1 MGFPEDILDSGERV
15 IHNLRPHW
23 RKVAFPVIL
32 VPIVVGLASYGYFK
46 VRHHTGGHI
55 LKYVILAAAVIIL
68 LLWSVRP
75 FLFWLTTRYV
85 VTDRRVLMR
94 NGVLS
99 RTGRD
104 VPMTRVNDVSFKRTI
119 IERMF
124 GSGTLVIES
133 AGERGQVTLN
143 DVPHVETVQRDI
155 YRLVEDENQRLRGGG
170 QTA

>member
-1 MGFPEDILDSGERV
+1 VGFPENILDDGEKV

-23 RKVAFPVIL
+23 RRVAIPVAL
-32 VPIVVGLASYGYFK
+32 VPITVGLASYGWFALPDDSARK
-46 VRHHTGGHI
+46 VLR
-55 LKYVILAAAVIIL
+55 YVILAAAVVIL
-68 LLWSVRP
+68 LWWSLRP

-104 VPMTRVNDVSFKRTI
+104 VPLTRVNDVSFSRTV
-119 IERMF
+119 IERLF

-133 AGERGQVTLN
+133 AGDRGQVSLK
-143 DVPHVETVQRDI
+143 DVPQVETVQRDI
-155 YRLVEDENQRLRGGG
+155 YRLVEDEAQRLR
-170 QTA
+170 

>member
-1 MGFPEDILDSGERV
+1 MGFPEDILDSGETV
-15 IHNLRPHW
+15 VHNLRPHW

-32 VPIVVGLASYGYFK
+32 VPIVVGLASYGITAVDNHI
-46 VRHHTGGHI
+46 VRYI
-55 LKYVILAAAVIIL
+55 ILAAALIIL
-68 LLWSVRP
+68 IWWSLRP
-75 FLFWLTTRYV
+75 YLFWLTTRYV

-94 NGVLS
+94 DGVLS

-104 VPMTRVNDVSFKRTI
+104 VPLTRVNDVSFKRTI

-143 DVPHVETVQRDI
+143 DVPHVELVQRDI
-155 YRLVEDENQRLRGGG
+155 YRLVEDEAQRLRGGG
-170 QTA
+170 PAS

>member
-1 MGFPEDILDSGERV
+1 VGFPDNILDSDEKV

-23 RKVAFPVIL
+23 RRVAIPVAL
-32 VPIVVGLASYGYFK
+32 VPVVVGLASYGWFALPDNSTRK
-46 VRHHTGGHI
+46 WLR
-55 LKYVILAAAVIIL
+55 YVILAAALVVLIW
-68 LLWSVRP
+68 WSLRP

-104 VPMTRVNDVSFKRTI
+104 VPLTRVNDVSFSRTV
-119 IERMF
+119 IERLF

-133 AGERGQVTLN
+133 AGDRGQVNLK
-143 DVPHVETVQRDI
+143 DVPQVETVQRDI
-155 YRLVEDENQRLRGGG
+155 YRLVENENQRLR
-170 QTA
+170 